1 MKIAVLRQKVSGPGG
16 AETTLGYLVRGLA
29 AAGHEVKLYGAANAR
44 EPLEAWGPR
53 VSYVPVPVWG
63 GKTGRL
69 LSYAINTRR
78 LLRRADVQVVFSL
91 ERTLY
96 QQVYRAGDGCHRE
109 WLDRRA
115 PFLSPGARTLQKV
128 SLFHRAMLG
137 LEKRLFTDP
146 GLKRVIANS
155 LKVQDEIIR
164 HYRVDL
170 AKIKVIHNGLDREK
184 FQPCSEESRKTLLS
198 QLGAPAGAKIVLF
211 VGSGFGRKGLT
222 YLFEA
227 FGGLKNKDTF
237 LWVVGKG
244 ATAPY
249 QRLAHRWE
257 FADRVRFW
265 GAQAE
270 VALFYQAAQ
279 VLALPTLYDPCSNV
293 VLEALGCGCPVV
305 TTAANGAAQFL
316 TPGRNGE
323 ILARP
328 DDITAL
334 RQALTAYADR
344 GRDLEVQHAAQQA
357 VAHLNWDHTTS
368 QTLAVLEEAA
378 GESGR

>member
-1 MKIAVLRQKVSGPGG
+1 MKIAVLRQKISGPGG
-16 AETTLGYLVRGLA
+16 AETTLSHLVRGLA
-29 AAGHEVKLYGAANAR
+29 AAGHEVAVYGVAQGR

-53 VSYVPVPVWG
+53 VSFVPVPVWG

-69 LSYAINTRR
+69 LSYALNTRR
-78 LLRRADVQVVFSL
+78 LLRRADVQAVFSL

-109 WLDRRA
+109 WLERRA
-115 PFLSPGARTLQKV
+115 PFLSPGARTLQKL

-146 GLKRVIANS
+146 ALKQVIANS
-155 LKVQDEIIR
+155 RQVSEEIVR
-164 HYRVDL
+164 HYRVEA
-170 AKIKVIHNGLDREK
+170 AKIKVIYNGLDHEK
-184 FQPCSEESRKTLLS
+184 FRPCSPQSRPALLARW
-198 QLGAPAGAKIVLF
+198 GAPAGAKIVLF
-211 VGSGFGRKGLT
+211 VGSGFGRKGLI

-227 FGGLKNKDTF
+227 FGGLKDKDTF

-244 ATAPY
+244 AAAPY
-249 QRLAHRWE
+249 QRLAYRGG

-270 VALFYQAAQ
+270 VAPFYQAAQ

-316 TPGRNGE
+316 TPGLNGE

-328 DDITAL
+328 NDLTGL
-334 RQALTAYADR
+334 RQALAAYLDR
-344 GRDLEVQHAAQQA
+344 DRDLDVQHAAQQA

-368 QTLAVLEEAA
+368 QTLAVLHEAA
-378 GESGR
+378 EGES